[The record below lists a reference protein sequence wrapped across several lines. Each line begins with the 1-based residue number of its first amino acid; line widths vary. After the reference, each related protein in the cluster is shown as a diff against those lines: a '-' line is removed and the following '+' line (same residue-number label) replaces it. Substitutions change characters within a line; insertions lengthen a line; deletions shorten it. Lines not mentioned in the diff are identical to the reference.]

1 MERCRIMIDK
11 FLKLIKS
18 LVFRIHVLKG
28 VCLILFLVV
37 VFRLYAIQVTYSADY
52 QAYIDRTYTIELQ
65 KNVPRGVIYDRNMDV
80 LVDNE
85 AVSTITYQRYSDVS
99 ESEMKEIASQLADLI
114 DVDFTK
120 LTSRD
125 LKDLYLEK
133 FEDEAKELYTK
144 EEAKTLEDK
153 EIYQLQLSRIT
164 DEMLEQLTDHD
175 KETHAIYINMK
186 KGTNLTSNIIKK
198 GATED
203 EVAIVS
209 EHLEEMPGVNTEVD
223 WDRTYPSVAEWH
235 PIYGRVS
242 TYEQGLPATLSSY
255 YKAHDYQ
262 SNDRVGLSQLELY
275 YEPLL
280 RGYKSQYVLTN
291 ENETS
296 NYDAIYEGQRGY
308 ELVLTIDAEL
318 QAAVNQIVKEELIN
332 AKKNSSTTQ
341 YLREAYI
348 VMTNP
353 NTGEILAMTGNIIEW
368 DEEAKDYKIIDN
380 SLGTFQNSF
389 TVGSVVKGASLLT
402 GFKYGDSWPGKTIT
416 DTKMYFKGGLIKG
429 SWKNL
434 GGVDDVAA
442 LKFSSNVYF
451 FQQTIS
457 MGGSSYSP
465 YMTLNLDLDA
475 FEKYRSTFN
484 EFGLGV
490 STGIDLPN
498 ESTGLIES
506 QRTPG
511 KLLDFA
517 IGQADLYTPM
527 QLVQY
532 VSTIATSGKRFAP
545 TLVKEVYLPSNDDV
559 SGKQLVKGFTPNLLN
574 VVELDQTY
582 FNRVHQGFVAAL
594 QQSGGTGYSVF
605 AKATYNPAGKTGTAH
620 EYARDEEGKYIK
632 DANGELID
640 VHNRTLIA
648 YAPADN
654 PEVAI
659 SVVVPQGELASQSH
673 PISLQIGERAMQA
686 YFDLKKERAN
696 VQNNAV
702 ETDEL
707 TVPAD
712 EQVSADDSN

>member
-52 QAYIDRTYTIELQ
+52 QAYIDRTSTIELQ

-153 EIYQLQLSRIT
+153 ELYQLQLSRIT

-545 TLVKEVYLPSNDDV
+545 TLVKEVNLPSNDDV

-605 AKATYNPAGKTGTAH
+605 AKATYNPAGKTGTAQ

>member
-52 QAYIDRTYTIELQ
+52 QAYIDRTSTIELQ

-153 EIYQLQLSRIT
+153 ELYQLQLSRIT

-353 NTGEILAMTGNIIEW
+353 NTGEISAMTGNIIEW
-368 DEEAKDYKIIDN
+368 EEAKDYKIIDN

-434 GGVDDVAA
+434 GGVDDIAA

-490 STGIDLPN
+490 NTGIDLPN

-605 AKATYNPAGKTGTAH
+605 AKATYNPAGKTGTAQ

-696 VQNNAV
+696 IQNNTV

>member
-1 MERCRIMIDK
+1 MIDK

-52 QAYIDRTYTIELQ
+52 QAYIDRTSTIELQ

-85 AVSTITYQRYSDVS
+85 AVSTITYQRYSNVS

-605 AKATYNPAGKTGTAH
+605 AKATYNPAGKTGTAQ

>member
-1 MERCRIMIDK
+1 MIDK

-28 VCLILFLVV
+28 VYLILFLVV

-52 QAYIDRTYTIELQ
+52 QAYIDRTSTIELQ

-153 EIYQLQLSRIT
+153 ELYQLQLSRIT

-605 AKATYNPAGKTGTAH
+605 AKATYNPAGKTGTAQ